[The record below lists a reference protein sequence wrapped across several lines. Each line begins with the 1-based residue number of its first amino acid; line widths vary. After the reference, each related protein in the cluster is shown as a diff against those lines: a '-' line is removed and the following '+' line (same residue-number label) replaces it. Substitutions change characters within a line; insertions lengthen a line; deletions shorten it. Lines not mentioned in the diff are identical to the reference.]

1 MMAEKTPA
9 WFSQAACKGMTDM
22 FFGEKLD
29 YELRQKALA
38 TCATCPV
45 IEPCRDYGLKLA
57 QTCRLQGVWGGLTQK
72 KRRIILKEMNIK
84 VVEEELF

>member
-9 WFSQAACKGMTDM
+9 WFAQAACKGMTDM

-38 TCATCPV
+38 TCASCPV
-45 IEPCRDYGLKLA
+45 IEPCREYALKLS
-57 QTCRLQGVWGGLTQK
+57 QHLRLQGVWGGLTQK
-72 KRRIILKEMNIK
+72 QRRIILKEMKIK

>member
-9 WFSQAACKGMTDM
+9 WFADAACKGMTDM

-29 YELRQKALA
+29 YHLRQKALA

-45 IEPCRDYGLKLA
+45 IEPCREYALKLS
-57 QTCRLQGVWGGLTQK
+57 QHLRLQGVWGGLTQK
-72 KRRIILKEMNIK
+72 QRRIILKEMKIK
-84 VVEEELF
+84 VVEENLF

>member
-9 WFSQAACKGMTDM
+9 WFAQAACKGMTDM

-45 IEPCRDYGLKLA
+45 IESCRDYSLKLSRHL
-57 QTCRLQGVWGGLTQK
+57 RLQGVWGGLTQK
-72 KRRIILKEMNIK
+72 KRRILLKEMNIRT
-84 VVEEELF
+84 VEEELF

>member
-9 WFSQAACKGMTDM
+9 WFAQAACKGMTDM

-45 IEPCRDYGLKLA
+45 IEPCRDYSLKLSRHL
-57 QTCRLQGVWGGLTQK
+57 RLQGVWGGLTQK
-72 KRRIILKEMNIK
+72 KRRILLKEMNIRT
-84 VVEEELF
+84 VEEELF

>member
-29 YELRQKALA
+29 YEMRQKALA

-45 IEPCRDYGLKLA
+45 IEPCREYSLKLSRHL
-57 QTCRLQGVWGGLTQK
+57 RLQGVWGGLTQK
-72 KRRIILKEMNIK
+72 KRRILLKEMNIK
-84 VVEEELF
+84 VVEEEMF

>member
-1 MMAEKTPA
+1 MIAEKTPA
-9 WFSQAACKGMTDM
+9 WFAQAACKGMTDM
-22 FFGEKLD
+22 FFGEKVD

-45 IEPCRDYGLKLA
+45 IEQCRDYSLKIA
-57 QTCRLQGVWGGLTQK
+57 QHSRLQGVWGGLTQK
-72 KRRIILKEMNIK
+72 KRRILLKEMNVR